1 MKGES
6 KGDFT
11 RDTFDPKKHFARVLM
26 QQGRVQLDA
35 DSNEQTDILLHYIQ
49 TLAADIIGPFA
60 GTDKGFAITKSD
72 GESFD
77 IGYGNYYVDGI
88 LVENEVNDN
97 PCKGN
102 NVVSLNY
109 YKQLDY
115 PINKEDLPLKDFP
128 ILVYLDVWERH
139 ISYVEDDDV
148 REKAL
153 GGPDT
158 TTRSKVVWQVKVLTK
173 SNACNWFKYF
183 DENEP
188 SCDSIR
194 NMNNWTYII
203 ENCLQPLNRGCLSAR
218 AKKPVQNANDP
229 CIISPESHYRGAE
242 NQLYRV
248 EIHRGGIAWDK
259 KTKGKTADVATFKW
273 SRDNGSVVFPISSIS
288 GNDVILE
295 HLGRDARSSLNE
307 GDWVEVIDDDYT
319 LLILSRPSPLPEP
332 RPRPLARVKS
342 LSLTERKVTL
352 NLMKDFHLPDYD
364 TIKDKHPILRRWDYR
379 ESDPAKS
386 DEPTPADGGFSALFV
401 EEGECKKDDNWLTL
415 EDGVQICFQAG
426 EPSHNKYQAGDY
438 WLIPARTATGD
449 VEWPGSLE
457 DPMPLPPHG
466 IGHHYAPLAVVSD
479 DKGEPT
485 GCRCI
490 IKQTNDCP

>member
-11 RDTFDPKKHFARVLM
+11 RDTFDPTKHFARVLM

-35 DSNEQTDILLHYIQ
+35 DSNEQTDILLHYIR
-49 TLAADIIGPFA
+49 TLAEDIIGPFA
-60 GTDKGFAITKSD
+60 GTDQGFEITKSN
-72 GESFD
+72 EIFY
-77 IGYGNYYVDGI
+77 IGYGRYYVDGI
-88 LVENEVNDN
+88 LVENELNDN

-102 NVVSLNY
+102 NRVGLNY
-109 YKQLDY
+109 IAQQDY
-115 PINKEDLPLKDFP
+115 PNKDFP
-128 ILVYLDVWERH
+128 LATENFPILFYLDVWERH
-139 ISYVEDDDV
+139 ISCIEDDDI

-153 GGPDT
+153 LGPDT
-158 TTRSKVVWQVKVLTK
+158 ATRSKVICQVKVLK
-173 SNACNWFKYF
+173 SGKSALGECVLTPYNTCKQVKDNWK
-183 DENEP
+183 
-188 SCDSIR
+188 SIKD
-194 NMNNWTYII
+194 
-203 ENCLQPLNRGCLSAR
+203 CLQPHNRGCLSAR

-248 EIHRGGIAWDK
+248 EIHRGGKAWDK
-259 KTKGKTADVATFKW
+259 KTKDITADFATFKW

-288 GNDVILE
+288 GNDVTLE
-295 HLGRDARSSLNE
+295 HLGRDARSSLNG
-307 GDWVEVIDDDYT
+307 GDWVELIDDDYT
-319 LLILSRPSPLPEP
+319 LLSLSRPSPLLSG
-332 RPRPLARVKS
+332 PRPLAQVKN

-386 DEPTPADGGFSALFV
+386 NKPTPSDGGFSALFV
-401 EEGECKKDDNWLTL
+401 EEGDCKEDGNWLTL

-426 EPSHNKYQAGDY
+426 DLNKYQAGDY

-449 VEWPGSLE
+449 VEWPGSLK

-479 DKGEPT
+479 ITGEPT
-485 GCRCI
+485 GCRCK
-490 IKQTNDCP
+490 IKQTNECP